1 MSLDFASRDTSRR
14 TRSISMRNL
23 LFTVFA
29 IGVAAVAA
37 MTATT
42 AMLNAPR
49 RTPAADVI
57 SQNAATAEAPDAP
70 HASVPA
76 SLQGAPPAAPGSGAA
91 AKPAPGPA
99 AGADQKDAA
108 AEDEADK
115 DPYEG
120 IAPEELPPDLQ
131 YSADS
136 SVSFPTNI

>member
-1 MSLDFASRDTSRR
+1 
-14 TRSISMRNL
+14 MRNL

-49 RTPAADVI
+49 RTPAAEVI
-57 SQNAATAEAPDAP
+57 AENAASAEKPSDP
-70 HASVPA
+70 SASVPS
-76 SLQGAPPAAPGSGAA
+76 SLQGAPAKPGSGDAAA
-91 AKPAPGPA
+91 AKPAPA
-99 AGADQKDAA
+99 ASGSAQPKKD
-108 AEDEADK
+108 DDDDADK

>member
-1 MSLDFASRDTSRR
+1 
-14 TRSISMRNL
+14 MRNI
-23 LFTVFA
+23 LFSLFA

-57 SQNAATAEAPDAP
+57 SQNTRPEESATLPE
-70 HASVPA
+70 ASVPA
-76 SLQGAPPAAPGSGAA
+76 NLQGAPAAKPGGTPDPA
-91 AKPAPGPA
+91 AKPASGA
-99 AGADQKDAA
+99 ASGNDKDKK
-108 AEDEADK
+108 DDDDVDK

>member
-1 MSLDFASRDTSRR
+1 
-14 TRSISMRNL
+14 MRNL
-23 LFTVFA
+23 LFSLFA

-57 SQNAATAEAPDAP
+57 SQNSAPAAPQG
-70 HASVPA
+70 SVPA
-76 SLQGAPPAAPGSGAA
+76 NLQGGPAATPAGTADTA
-91 AKPAPGPA
+91 AKPAAGA
-99 AGADQKDAA
+99 AGSADKKDTA
-108 AEDEADK
+108 AEEADK

-120 IAPEELPPDLQ
+120 IAPEEIPPDMQ

>member
-1 MSLDFASRDTSRR
+1 MRHLWFSL
-14 TRSISMRNL
+14 
-23 LFTVFA
+23 FA

-42 AMLNAPR
+42 ALLN
-49 RTPAADVI
+49 TPVRQQPAVVT
-57 SQNAATAEAPDAP
+57 QNAQPQEAP
-70 HASVPA
+70 
-76 SLQGAPPAAPGSGAA
+76 APPASGKPAAPEESEPAAAGKPQAAPADSAKAGGADA
-91 AKPAPGPA
+91 AKP
-99 AGADQKDAA
+99 D
-108 AEDEADK
+108 EEADK

>member
-1 MSLDFASRDTSRR
+1 
-14 TRSISMRNL
+14 MRNI
-23 LFTVFA
+23 LFSLFA

-42 AMLNAPR
+42 AMLNTPR

-57 SQNAATAEAPDAP
+57 SQNSRPEESATLPE
-70 HASVPA
+70 ASVPA
-76 SLQGAPPAAPGSGAA
+76 NLQGAPSAKPSGTPDTA
-91 AKPAPGPA
+91 AKPASGA
-99 AGADQKDAA
+99 ASGNDKDKKDD
-108 AEDEADK
+108 DEVDK

>member
-1 MSLDFASRDTSRR
+1 
-14 TRSISMRNL
+14 MRNL
-23 LFTVFA
+23 LFSLFA

-57 SQNAATAEAPDAP
+57 SQNSAPAESPAAPQG
-70 HASVPA
+70 SVPA
-76 SLQGAPPAAPGSGAA
+76 NLQGGPAATPAGTPDTA
-91 AKPAPGPA
+91 AKPAAGA
-99 AGADQKDAA
+99 AGSADKKDTAG
-108 AEDEADK
+108 EEADK

-120 IAPEELPPDLQ
+120 IAPEEIPPDMQ